1 MEHSVTIEDVIR
13 MTAESIRDICAMPVQ
28 LNEDVR
34 YRLAMNYRTLEQC
47 LNAIEQ
53 SKREIEMSE
62 TSEGEENA

>member
-34 YRLAMNYRTLEQC
+34 YRLAMNYRTKRGRSGNRSSTC
-47 LNAIEQ
+47 LPV
-53 SKREIEMSE
+53 SGSL
-62 TSEGEENA
+62 TSTVSG